1 MGRPGAPEIQQEIPN
16 RSACARINKRSVC
29 VCVRA
34 HALNLSQV
42 ETAKVRLFVCFAYL
56 YAAVCGLQIN
66 NLHSSQRKK
75 TESSI
80 NIHICLHTHT
90 MVMKYTVLLHIILTH
105 G

>member
-1 MGRPGAPEIQQEIPN
+1 MY
-16 RSACARINKRSVC
+16 VC
-29 VCVRA
+29 VCA
-34 HALNLSQV
+34 CALNSSQV
-42 ETAKVRLFVCFAYL
+42 ETAKVRLFVCFPYL

-66 NLHSSQRKK
+66 NLHSSQRGEKK

-90 MVMKYTVLLHIILTH
+90 MVIKYTVLLHIILTH